1 MCLWMYGQYGWHC
14 WALVWLKLSRCSH
27 THQSPFPFLLT
38 GIKQEQIKHGL
49 WLVFSKEC
57 TIKDITSWAL
67 LILYVSTL
75 ITQINANTLV
85 LILLG
90 CANKIGKKEWVF
102 FKVENVRACV
112 SPWSLVSVVAH
123 PNDRRSHPIQPT
135 NPFAYLHILHICQSI
150 GCIVKTSFPHSF
162 SVASPRIPLKHI
174 VSQMPNHGLCS
185 TMNTIFLP
193 YLMRF

>member
-1 MCLWMYGQYGWHC
+1 MDVHGQYGWYF
-14 WALVWLKLSRCSH
+14 WALGGLKLTHTSLLFHFCYLESRKNKSSMACD
-27 THQSPFPFLLT
+27 LT
-38 GIKQEQIKHGL
+38 
-49 WLVFSKEC
+49 EC
-57 TIKDITSWAL
+57 TIKDTTSWAL
-67 LILYVSTL
+67 I
-75 ITQINANTLV
+75 V
-85 LILLG
+85 LSKRKYTCFDSFWLR
-90 CANKIGKKEWVF
+90 KQKRKKEFASSLKWRMC
-102 FKVENVRACV
+102 VRV
-112 SPWSLVSVVAH
+112 SPSWSLVSVVAH

>member
-1 MCLWMYGQYGWHC
+1 MVGTVEL
-14 WALVWLKLSRCSH
+14 LDPH
-27 THQSPFPFLLT
+27 TPVSFSIFVNGNQART
-38 GIKQEQIKHGL
+38 NQA
-49 WLVFSKEC
+49 WLV
-57 TIKDITSWAL
+57 TSVFNRVYNQRHNIMGLAHL
-67 LILYVSTL
+67 VCVETSASTL
-75 ITQINANTLV
+75 V
-85 LILLG
+85 FILLG
-90 CANKIGKKEWVF
+90 CANKNQKKEFAFSLKWRMC
-102 FKVENVRACV
+102 VRV
-112 SPWSLVSVVAH
+112 SPPWSLVSVVAH